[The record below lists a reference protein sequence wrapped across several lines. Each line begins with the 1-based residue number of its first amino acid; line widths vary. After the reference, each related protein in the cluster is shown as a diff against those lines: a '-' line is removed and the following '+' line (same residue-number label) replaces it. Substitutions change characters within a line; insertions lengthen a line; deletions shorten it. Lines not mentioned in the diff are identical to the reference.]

1 MPYYML
7 QATYTPASMTALVQS
22 PKDRRQLLRSV
33 IEKLG
38 GKLENSWLAFGEYDV
53 VLIIQMPNDQSMA
66 AFAMAA
72 SAAGGVKALK
82 TTPLISW
89 EEGMLAMKQARE
101 AGYQP
106 PK

>member
-7 QATYTPASMTALVQS
+7 QAAYTPASMTAMVQS
-22 PKDRRQLLRSV
+22 PQDRRQLLRSV

-38 GKLENSWLAFGEYDV
+38 GKLESSWLAFGEYDV
-53 VLIIQMPNDQSMA
+53 ILIIQMPNDQTMA

-72 SAAGGVKALK
+72 SAAGGVKSLK

-101 AGYQP
+101 AGYRP
-106 PK
+106 PS